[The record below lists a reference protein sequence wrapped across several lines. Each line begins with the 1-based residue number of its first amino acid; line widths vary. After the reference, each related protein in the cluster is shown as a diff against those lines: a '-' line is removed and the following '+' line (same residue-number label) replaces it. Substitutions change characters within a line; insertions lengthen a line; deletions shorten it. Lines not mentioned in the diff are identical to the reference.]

1 MKIQTLIGYLMM
13 EKNVELG
20 GCDEGIIITQ
30 ENDIKVSEDEI
41 KEINKNNTVATPS
54 VWVRE

>member
-1 MKIQTLIGYLMM
+1 MCRRIMKMQTLIGYLMM
-13 EKNVELG
+13 EKNVDLG

-41 KEINKNNTVATPS
+41 K
-54 VWVRE
+54 